1 MTVRTKSGLAFE
13 LVKTTNRRFRKIDEL
28 LAKI

>member
-1 MTVRTKSGLAFE
+1 MTVRTKSGLTFE
-13 LVKTTNRRFRKIDEL
+13 LIKTSNRRIRKIDEL

>member
-1 MTVRTKSGLAFE
+1 MTVRTKSGLRFE
-13 LVKTTNRRFRKIDEL
+13 LVKTKNRRFRKIDEL